1 MAGART
7 LLHELNS
14 TVGAAMGPWFAI
26 ADERLAA
33 ETALSTLSGV
43 VIEMLGHKVMGKTS
57 SDVVGKTSSDPAATA
72 ASGG

>member
-14 TVGAAMGPWFAI
+14 TVGAAMAPWFAI

-33 ETALSTLSGV
+33 ETALGTLSGV
-43 VIEMLGHKVMGKTS
+43 VIDTLSHKVAGKTS
-57 SDVVGKTSSDPAATA
+57 GDPTAKAAN
-72 ASGG
+72 GG